1 MINRFKHHLLV
12 LPEDDANRQLVN
24 GFLTSMD
31 VDPHRIHLLAPA
43 GGWIPTL
50 EGLESRKSGL
60 AIYPLRHLL
69 LMIDFDNCVDCK
81 TKRFLETRSKLPPGV
96 QDRVYLLGSLGTPE
110 QLRKACAMTFEHIGA
125 KLAADCTPDNAGGI
139 WQHPQLQHNA
149 NELARL
155 VATVRPFLFKR

>member
-1 MINRFKHHLLV
+1 M

-24 GFLTSMD
+24 GFRTNGD
-31 VDPHRIHLLAPA
+31 VHDRRVQVLPPA
-43 GGWIPTL
+43 GGWKNAL
-50 EGLESRKSGL
+50 EAMERHQSGL
-60 AIYPLRHLL
+60 ATYPLRHLL
-69 LMIDFDNCVDCK
+69 LMIDFDTQVDERMR
-81 TKRFLETRSKLPPGV
+81 RFLDLRSALPTGV
-96 QDRVYLLGSLGTPE
+96 QDRVYLLGSFGTPE

-155 VATVRPFLFKR
+155 VAKVRPFLFKR